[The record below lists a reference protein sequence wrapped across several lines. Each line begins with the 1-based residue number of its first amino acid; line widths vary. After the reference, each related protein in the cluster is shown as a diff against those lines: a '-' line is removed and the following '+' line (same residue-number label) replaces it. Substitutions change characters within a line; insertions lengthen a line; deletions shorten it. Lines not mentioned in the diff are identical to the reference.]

1 MIGGP
6 RVKALC
12 VKRSVE
18 SRIVNRETSFQGES
32 SWYPFSILYSKKFPL
47 SINEFSG
54 SYPLCLPIR
63 ILTTAW
69 KREAPVLSPNASC
82 QMKINQ
88 FPKLVAVVEEA
99 INQGPS
105 GVWNRSTLLSRFHF
119 LLHLDQFC
127 TVHYHVFVRMMSQ
140 AILGSARR
148 LARQLQSSAAA
159 LRTRRKS
166 RR

>member
-1 MIGGP
+1 MDPAGVQVGGVGPAEGGEGGVLIGGP

-82 QMKINQ
+82 Q
-88 FPKLVAVVEEA
+88 
-99 INQGPS
+99 
-105 GVWNRSTLLSRFHF
+105 
-119 LLHLDQFC
+119 
-127 TVHYHVFVRMMSQ
+127 
-140 AILGSARR
+140 LGIG
-148 LARQLQSSAAA
+148 
-159 LRTRRKS
+159 
-166 RR
+166 